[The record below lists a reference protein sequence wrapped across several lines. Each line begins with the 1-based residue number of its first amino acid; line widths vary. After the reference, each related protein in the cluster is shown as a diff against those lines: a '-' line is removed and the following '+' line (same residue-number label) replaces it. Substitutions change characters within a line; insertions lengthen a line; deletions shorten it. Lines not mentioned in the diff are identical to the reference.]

1 MDKDGYFVNS
11 DNIPPLLSS
20 FMQGIEQAEQMI
32 RFASKETNLSLEL
45 LLPKQID
52 SEVIELITK
61 FYWIVTELS

>member
-1 MDKDGYFVNS
+1 MDKNVYFVYS

-20 FMQGIEQAEQMI
+20 FMQGVEQAEQMI
-32 RFASKETNLSLEL
+32 RFASKETNLYLKL

-52 SEVIELITK
+52 SEFIELINK